1 MQADPEQVSQIEIVE
16 IVEIVENS
24 YTTCSSAMLVAHNLC
39 ISTYPFRFLPALF
52 LMATALINGTHG
64 LGFALKLGLMG
75 VMLSDACILVIA
87 VCGNTSAIVIACAE
101 TYHTGQSL
109 CLHSFSPEPLP
120 SVLFVPGSGQSPVG
134 QASYRCTHSGRTA
147 HIPRRTMR
155 PVRTVAPQITALCQ
169 TAAVVVGAAV
179 AHLTPGPKTEPESE
193 SKLKPYTPNPNQA
206 VPLRMWLS
214 CTCARAIKRRRCS
227 SSRAHRRSSWR
238 NATSSCR
245 PRRSAFSTKTHSSSA
260 VSALSS
266 RTTTTAAPSAAAC
279 LQDLQPSSST
289 WSRARKEHPACQT
302 TNRLCRRRW
311 VD

>member
-101 TYHTGQSL
+101 TYHTAQSL

-206 VPLRMWLS
+206 V
-214 CTCARAIKRRRCS
+214 TFVI
-227 SSRAHRRSSWR
+227 
-238 NATSSCR
+238 
-245 PRRSAFSTKTHSSSA
+245 
-260 VSALSS
+260 
-266 RTTTTAAPSAAAC
+266 
-279 LQDLQPSSST
+279 
-289 WSRARKEHPACQT
+289 
-302 TNRLCRRRW
+302 
-311 VD
+311 